1 MPRSSDPLSLDI
13 APTRA
18 PAKMDRRQARALA
31 QAVWGELAHVDRC
44 SGVYRVGV
52 RLTKWSHDMWDVKGL
67 SVLSWEDAISLALR
81 LEGR

>member
-31 QAVWGELAHVDRC
+31 QAVWGELAYVDRC
-44 SGVYRVGV
+44 SGVYR
-52 RLTKWSHDMWDVKGL
+52 
-67 SVLSWEDAISLALR
+67 SWEDAISLALR

>member
-1 MPRSSDPLSLDI
+1 MPRSADPFSLDL
-13 APTRA
+13 APERA

-31 QAVWGELAHVDRC
+31 QAVWGELAHVDRA

-52 RLTKWSHDMWDVKGL
+52 RLTKWSHEMWDVKGL
-67 SVLSWEDAISLALR
+67 SVLSWEDAISLALK